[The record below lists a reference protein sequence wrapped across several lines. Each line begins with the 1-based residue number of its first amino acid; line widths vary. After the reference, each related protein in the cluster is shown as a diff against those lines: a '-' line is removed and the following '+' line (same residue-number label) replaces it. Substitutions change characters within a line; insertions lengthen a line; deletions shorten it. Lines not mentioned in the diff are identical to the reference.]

1 MHSLRFSAAEISIR
15 ESACQDASKE
25 WLLLRN
31 SWDHLAIAAL
41 RDQKGKGAESGMGN
55 RLRSKRQ
62 AGRRRILFLFLLSLF
77 RLALSEQVR
86 YAIPEELARGSLV
99 GNLAKDLGLGVRDLC
114 TRNLRISAE
123 KKFFT
128 VSTENVDLLV
138 IDRIDREQ
146 ICGRKSMCVLEFEMV
161 AEKPLN
167 FFHITVEIQVND
179 NPPTFSR
186 NVTELEI
193 SELALTGAT
202 FALESA
208 QDSDVGVNSLQ

>member
-1 MHSLRFSAAEISIR
+1 M
-15 ESACQDASKE
+15 
-25 WLLLRN
+25 
-31 SWDHLAIAAL
+31 
-41 RDQKGKGAESGMGN
+41 
-55 RLRSKRQ
+55 
-62 AGRRRILFLFLLSLF
+62 FLFLLSLF

-138 IDRIDREQ
+138 SDRIDREQ

-167 FFHITVEIQVND
+167 FFI
-179 NPPTFSR
+179 
-186 NVTELEI
+186 
-193 SELALTGAT
+193 
-202 FALESA
+202 
-208 QDSDVGVNSLQ
+208 